1 MLRKDKQPAMRRRR
15 RRNLLGLNLLA
26 LLGAGLFWTFGY
38 QMSTDSTPHVLAESG
53 IVQANVTYCTGN
65 GIDLKLDLYLPPP
78 LTAAPAPVAVYVH
91 GGGWQEGDK
100 NWIDRV
106 LPADRLVAR
115 GYVVA
120 ALNYRLAPRHT
131 WPAQIEDAKCAIRYL
146 RAHAATY
153 HLDPDRIGVWGESAG
168 GHLAALLGLAGPDAG
183 FEGQGGYADQSS
195 RVQAVVDMCGPADF
209 TTLDLNLSNRLMAQM
224 LLGTQP
230 DPDILRRVSPVSYAR
245 KDAPPFLILHG
256 DKDPLVAYSN
266 SQHLYDAL
274 HNAGAPVT
282 FITVKNAGHVF
293 SPSGGVMSPT
303 VPEID
308 SMVVAFFDKALGN
321 NGATIRTFPQ
331 TGKTARGPFLAY
343 WTAHGGVAAL
353 GYPVSEPVQERRAD
367 GRAYTVQYFERAA
380 LEFHPDNPVGGT
392 VVPARLGVARLQQKY
407 PAGIP
412 DAMPNTAAGSVLF
425 TQTGKRLGGAFLAYW
440 RAHDG
445 EATLGYP
452 VSDEFT
458 EVADLDSRPYR
469 VQYFERAVL
478 EAHPA
483 NPAPF
488 AVVPAQLGTLAYRAR
503 YLAAGPPAIGA
514 H

>member
-1 MLRKDKQPAMRRRR
+1 MTRKNAPPVIRRRR
-15 RRNLLGLNLLA
+15 RRYLLGLNLLA
-26 LLGAGLFWTFGY
+26 LLGAGLYWTFGY
-38 QMSTDSTPHVLAESG
+38 QMSMDSTPHVLAESG
-53 IVQANVTYCTGN
+53 IVQANVTYCTGD
-65 GIDLKLDLYLPPP
+65 GIDLKMDLYLPPS

-146 RAHAATY
+146 RAHAAAY
-153 HLDPDRIGVWGESAG
+153 NLDPDRIGVWGESAG
-168 GHLAALLGLAGPDAG
+168 GHLAALLGLAGLDAG
-183 FEGQGGYADQSS
+183 FEGHGGYADESS

-230 DPDILRRVSPVSYAR
+230 DPDLLRRVSPVSYAR

-274 HNAGAPVT
+274 HSAGAPVT

-308 SMVVAFFDKALGN
+308 SMVVDFFDKALHN
-321 NGATIRTFPQ
+321 RSETIRTFPQ
-331 TGKTARGPFLAY
+331 TNKTLRGPFLAY
-343 WTAHGGVAAL
+343 WAAHGGVAAL

-380 LEFHPDNPVGGT
+380 LEFHPENAAGRA
-392 VVPARLGVARLQQKY
+392 VVPARLGATRFQQKY
-407 PAGIP
+407 PAGVT
-412 DAMPNTAAGSVLF
+412 DAVPSTDTGSMFFV
-425 TQTGKRLGGAFLAYW
+425 QTGKRLGGAFLAYW

-445 EATLGYP
+445 EATLGDP
-452 VSDEFT
+452 ISDEFI
-458 EVADLDSRPYR
+458 EVSDLDGRSYR
-469 VQYFERAVL
+469 VQYFEQAVL
-478 EAHPA
+478 EAHAA
-483 NPAPF
+483 NPPAF
-488 AVVPAQLGTLAYRAR
+488 RVVPSQLGTLAYRAR
-503 YLAAGPPAIGA
+503 YLAAGVPALVA
-514 H
+514 R

>member
-1 MLRKDKQPAMRRRR
+1 MLGKNKPPAIRRRR
-15 RRNLLGLNLLA
+15 RGYLLSLNLLA

-38 QMSTDSTPHVLAESG
+38 QMSMDSTPHVLAESG
-53 IVQANVTYCTGN
+53 IVRANVTYCTGG
-65 GIDLKLDLYLPPP
+65 GIDLKMDLYLPPP

-106 LPADRLVAR
+106 LPPDRLVAR

-153 HLDPDRIGVWGESAG
+153 NLDSDRIGVWGESAG

-183 FEGQGGYADQSS
+183 FEGYGGYPEQSS

-209 TTLDLNLSNRLMAQM
+209 TTLDLNLYNRLMAQM

-230 DPDILRRVSPVSYAR
+230 DPDLLRRVSPISYAR

-274 HNAGAPVT
+274 HNAGALVT

-293 SPSGGVMSPT
+293 SPSGGVPSPT

-308 SMVVAFFDKALGN
+308 DMVLDFFDKALHN
-321 NGATIRTFPQ
+321 TSETIHIFPQ
-331 TGKTARGPFLAY
+331 TRKTVRGPFLAY

-353 GYPVSEPVQERRAD
+353 GYPVSEPVQEPLAD

-380 LEFHPDNPVGGT
+380 LEYHPDNAVGEA
-392 VVPARLGVARLQQKY
+392 VVPRRLGVARLQQKY
-407 PAGIP
+407 PAGVP
-412 DAMPNTAAGSVLF
+412 DAVPNTDAGSVLF
-425 TQTGKRLGGAFLAYW
+425 AQTGKRVGGAFLAYW
-440 RAHDG
+440 RAHNG
-445 EATLGYP
+445 AATLGDP
-452 VSDEFT
+452 ISDEFT
-458 EVADLDSRPYR
+458 EVSDLDGRLYR
-469 VQYFERAVL
+469 VQYFERGVL

-483 NPAPF
+483 NAAPP
-488 AVVPAQLGTLAYRAR
+488 AVVPSQLGTLAYRAR
-503 YLAAGPPAIGA
+503 YLATGAPALVA
-514 H
+514 R

>member
-1 MLRKDKQPAMRRRR
+1 MSGKTRLPAPRRRTR
-15 RRNLLGLNLLA
+15 RYLLALNLLA
-26 LLGAGLFWTFGY
+26 LLGAGLYWTFGY
-38 QMSTDSTPHVLAESG
+38 QMSTASTPHVLAESG
-53 IVQANVTYCTGN
+53 VVRANVTYCTGD
-65 GIDLKLDLYLPPP
+65 GIDLKMDLYLPPP

-106 LPADRLVAR
+106 LPPDRLVAR

-120 ALNYRLAPRHT
+120 AINYRLAPRHT

-146 RAHAATY
+146 HAHATTY
-153 HLDPDRIGVWGESAG
+153 NLDPARIGVWGESAG

-183 FEGQGGYADQSS
+183 FEGRGGYPDQSS

-209 TTLDLNLSNRLMAQM
+209 TTLDLNLYNRLMAQM

-230 DPDILRRVSPVSYAR
+230 DPDLLRRVSPVNYAR
-245 KDAPPFLILHG
+245 RDAPPFLILHG

-282 FITVKNAGHVF
+282 FITVKNSGHVF

-308 SMVVAFFDKALGN
+308 NMVLDFFDKTLHN
-321 NGATIRTFPQ
+321 TLETTRTFPQ
-331 TGKTARGPFLAY
+331 TAKTVRGPFLAY
-343 WTAHGGVAAL
+343 WTAQGDGAAL
-353 GYPVSEPVQERRAD
+353 GYPVSEPVQERLVD

-380 LEFHPDNPVGGT
+380 LEYHPDKAEGDA
-392 VVPARLGVARLQQKY
+392 VVPRRLGVARLQQKY
-407 PAGIP
+407 PAGVA
-412 DAMPNTAAGSVLF
+412 DAVPNTDAGSVLF
-425 TQTGKRLGGAFLAYW
+425 AQTGKRVGGAFLAYW
-440 RAHDG
+440 RAHAG
-445 EATLGYP
+445 ASALGDP
-452 VSDEFT
+452 ISDEFI
-458 EVADLDSRPYR
+458 EVSSLDGRSYR
-469 VQYFERAVL
+469 VQYFEWAVL

-488 AVVPAQLGTLAYRAR
+488 AVVPSQPGTLAYRAR
-503 YLAAGPPAIGA
+503 YLAAGTPALVA
-514 H
+514 R